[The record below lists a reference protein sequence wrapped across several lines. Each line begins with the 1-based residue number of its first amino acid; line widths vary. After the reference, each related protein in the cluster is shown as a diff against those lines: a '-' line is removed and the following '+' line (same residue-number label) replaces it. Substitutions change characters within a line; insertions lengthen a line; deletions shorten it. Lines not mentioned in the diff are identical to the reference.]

1 MRKPSVIRIYFLV
14 AFLAVALSYSA
25 TVSAVD
31 DPKAERKA
39 FEKQVEQSMGAPV
52 LRGDTWQSMTED
64 CKFAF
69 IWGAIHVVG
78 IELELMNQ
86 YPELKKDSFVVK
98 FNEAMS
104 DMPMKEVIAKVDDYY
119 RTHPDK
125 LRVAVMAV
133 VWDKMITPN
142 IKTGIGGRALTEK
155 P

>member
-1 MRKPSVIRIYFLV
+1 MEVKGEFMRKPSCTKICFLV
-14 AFLAVALSYSA
+14 ALLAVALSYSA

-39 FEKQVEQSMGAPV
+39 FEKQVEQSIGAPV

-78 IELELMNQ
+78 IELELMNK
-86 YPELKKDSFVVK
+86 YPEMKNDSFVAK

-104 DMPMKEVIAKVDDYY
+104 NMPLKEVIAKVDEYY

-142 IKTGIGGRALTEK
+142 I
-155 P
+155 